1 MRPFL
6 ESSMAPTVS
15 LWPLIGVAVIVAGFI
30 LRFNPMVIVV
40 GAAIVTA
47 CAAGFGVLAT
57 LSAIGAGFLKTR
69 NLTLALILPLATIGL
84 LERHGLRQHTQDWI
98 RRFRNATAGQLL
110 IAYLAVREL
119 SAAVGLTSLGGHAT
133 MVRPLLAPMVEGAAE
148 ARHGR
153 LPDRIRHRLRAMAA
167 ATDNIGLFFGEDIF
181 VAFGAVVLIT
191 SFLHEA
197 GIDVEP
203 LRVAFWGI
211 PTAGVAFAVHA
222 WRLVRLDRTLARE
235 MRDEVGA
242 GATPGA
248 GTEDATA

>member
-1 MRPFL
+1 
-6 ESSMAPTVS
+6 
-15 LWPLIGVAVIVAGFI
+15 
-30 LRFNPMVIVV
+30 
-40 GAAIVTA
+40 
-47 CAAGFGVLAT
+47 
-57 LSAIGAGFLKTR
+57 
-69 NLTLALILPLATIGL
+69 
-84 LERHGLRQHTQDWI
+84 
-98 RRFRNATAGQLL
+98 
-110 IAYLAVREL
+110 
-119 SAAVGLTSLGGHAT
+119 

-197 GIDVEP
+197 GIDVDP

-242 GATPGA
+242 GTTAGA
-248 GTEDATA
+248 GTEDTAA